1 LRKKKK
7 KYANVIMLLLILF
20 VLFFIVLQDRSL
32 KVSVDELVSSY
43 ISDIS
48 ASDKKFLNKEI
59 ELTGGI
65 KSFLQF
71 ASGKS
76 LLELR
81 TENDELKL
89 YCILMNKETEEKAST
104 LTAGTLITVYGK
116 CLGIKDY
123 KFPNSIYIE
132 AERIK

>member
-1 LRKKKK
+1 MRKKKS

-20 VLFFIVLQDRSL
+20 VLFVLVLQDKSI
-32 KVSVDELVSSY
+32 KVTADELVNSY
-43 ISDIS
+43 SLDIS
-48 ASDKKFLNKEI
+48 ASDKRFLNKEI

-71 ASGKS
+71 ESDKS

-81 TENDELKL
+81 TTSDELKL
-89 YCILMNKETEEKAST
+89 YCILMNKETEAKAST
-104 LTAGTLITVYGK
+104 LTAGTYVTVYGK
-116 CLGIKDY
+116 CLGIKNF

-132 AERIK
+132 VEQIK

>member
-20 VLFFIVLQDRSL
+20 VLFFIVLQDKSI
-32 KVSVDELVSSY
+32 KVSADELVNSY

-48 ASDKKFLNKEI
+48 ASDKKFLNKEM

-71 ASGKS
+71 ESDKS

-81 TENDELKL
+81 TANDELKL

-104 LTAGTLITVYGK
+104 LTAGTPVTVYGK

-132 AERIK
+132 VEQIK

>member
-1 LRKKKK
+1 
-7 KYANVIMLLLILF
+7 MLLLILF
-20 VLFFIVLQDRSL
+20 VLFFIVLQDKSI
-32 KVSVDELVSSY
+32 KVSADELVNSY

-48 ASDKKFLNKEI
+48 TSDKRFLNTEI

-71 ASGKS
+71 ESDKS
-76 LLELR
+76 LLELK
-81 TENDELKL
+81 TANDELKL
-89 YCILMNKETEEKAST
+89 FCILMNNEAEEKAST
-104 LTAGTLITVYGK
+104 LTAGTPVTILGK

-132 AERIK
+132 AEQLK

>member
-1 LRKKKK
+1 MRKKKK

-20 VLFFIVLQDRSL
+20 VLFFIVLKDKSI
-32 KVSVDELVSSY
+32 KVSADELVNSY
-43 ISDIS
+43 SSDIF

-71 ASGKS
+71 ERDKS

-81 TENDELKL
+81 IANDELKL
-89 YCILMNKETEEKAST
+89 YCILMNQETEKAAS
-104 LTAGTLITVYGK
+104 LTTGTLITVYGK
-116 CLGIKDY
+116 CLGIKNY
-123 KFPNSIYIE
+123 KFPNNIYIE
-132 AERIK
+132 VEQIK

>member
-1 LRKKKK
+1 
-7 KYANVIMLLLILF
+7 MLLLILF
-20 VLFFIVLQDRSL
+20 VLFFIVLQDKSI
-32 KVSVDELVSSY
+32 KVSADELVNSY
-43 ISDIS
+43 SLDIS
-48 ASDKKFLNKEI
+48 ASDKRFLNKEI

-71 ASGKS
+71 ESDKS

-81 TENDELKL
+81 TMNDELKL
-89 YCILMNKETEEKAST
+89 YCILMNNEAEERAST
-104 LTAGTLITVYGK
+104 LTVGTPVTIYGK

-132 AERIK
+132 VEQIK

>member
-20 VLFFIVLQDRSL
+20 VLFYVVLKDNSL
-32 KVSVDELVSSY
+32 KLSADELTSSY
-43 ISDIS
+43 DININ
-48 ASDKKFLNKEI
+48 AANKKFLEKEI
-59 ELTGGI
+59 ELTGEV
-65 KSFLQF
+65 KSFFQF
-71 ASGKS
+71 EGEKS

-81 TENDELKL
+81 TTNNELKL
-89 YCILMNKETEEKAST
+89 YCILINRETEEKAST
-104 LTAGTLITVYGK
+104 LTAGTNVSVFGK

>member
-1 LRKKKK
+1 
-7 KYANVIMLLLILF
+7 MLLLILF
-20 VLFFIVLQDRSL
+20 VLFFIVLQDKSI
-32 KVSVDELVSSY
+32 KVSADELANSY

-48 ASDKKFLNKEI
+48 ASDKKFLNKEM

-71 ASGKS
+71 ESDKS

-81 TENDELKL
+81 TKNNELKL

-104 LTAGTLITVYGK
+104 LTAGTPVTVNGK

-132 AERIK
+132 VEQIK

>member
-1 LRKKKK
+1 
-7 KYANVIMLLLILF
+7 MLLLMLF
-20 VLFFIVLQDRSL
+20 VLFFIVLQDKSI
-32 KVSVDELVSSY
+32 KVSADELVNSY

-48 ASDKKFLNKEI
+48 ASDKKFLNKEL

-71 ASGKS
+71 ENDKS
-76 LLELR
+76 LLELK
-81 TENDELKL
+81 TANNELKL
-89 YCILMNKETEEKAST
+89 YCILMNKETEEKASI
-104 LTAGTLITVYGK
+104 LTAGTPVTVYGK

-132 AERIK
+132 VEQIK

>member
-20 VLFFIVLQDRSL
+20 VLFFIVIQDKSI
-32 KVSVDELVSSY
+32 KVSADELANSY

-48 ASDKKFLNKEI
+48 DSDKKFLGKEI

-65 KSFLQF
+65 KSLLQF
-71 ASGKS
+71 ESDKS

-81 TENDELKL
+81 TANDELKL
-89 YCILMNKETEEKAST
+89 YCILMNKKAEEKVST
-104 LTAGTLITVYGK
+104 LTAGTPVTVYGK

-132 AERIK
+132 VEQIK

>member
-1 LRKKKK
+1 
-7 KYANVIMLLLILF
+7 MLLLILF
-20 VLFFIVLQDRSL
+20 VLFFIVLQDRSI
-32 KVSVDELVSSY
+32 KVSADELVNSY

-71 ASGKS
+71 ESDKS

-81 TENDELKL
+81 TENVELKL

>member
-1 LRKKKK
+1 
-7 KYANVIMLLLILF
+7 MLLLILF
-20 VLFFIVLQDRSL
+20 VLFFIVLQDRGI
-32 KVSVDELVSSY
+32 KVSTDELVNSY

-59 ELTGGI
+59 ELKGGI
-65 KSFLQF
+65 QSFLQF
-71 ASGKS
+71 ESDKS
-76 LLELR
+76 LIELR
-81 TENDELKL
+81 TANDELKL

-104 LTAGTLITVYGK
+104 LTAGTSVTVYGK

>member
-1 LRKKKK
+1 
-7 KYANVIMLLLILF
+7 MLLLILF
-20 VLFFIVLQDRSL
+20 VLFLIVLQDKSI
-32 KVSVDELVSSY
+32 KVSADELANSY

-48 ASDKKFLNKEI
+48 ASDKKFLGKEI

-71 ASGKS
+71 ENDKS
-76 LLELR
+76 LLELK
-81 TENDELKL
+81 TANDELKL
-89 YCILMNKETEEKAST
+89 YCILMNKETEEKVST
-104 LTAGTLITVYGK
+104 LTAGTPVTVYGK

-132 AERIK
+132 VAQIK